1 MEKITVQTNIHADL
15 AKVWAYYTKPEHIIQ
30 WNYALENWSCPNV
43 NNDVRVG
50 GKFIA
55 RMETKDASEGYY
67 FDGTYTDVVIGE
79 RISYVMSNGRHVVV
93 EFDNNG
99 DNNIEVVVVFDSD
112 TEKQPEIQKENWQKI
127 LNNFKKH
134 VESI

>member
-1 MEKITVQTNIHADL
+1 MEKITVQTNVHADL
-15 AKVWAYYTKPEHIIQ
+15 AKVWDYYTKPEHIIQ
-30 WNYALENWSCPNV
+30 WNYALENWSCPKV
-43 NNDVRVG
+43 HNDVRVG

-99 DNNIEVVVVFDSD
+99 DHNVEVVVIFDSD
-112 TEKQPEIQKENWQKI
+112 TEKLPDIQKKNWQNI

-134 VESI
+134 VESN

>member
-1 MEKITVQTNIHADL
+1 MEKITVQTNVHADL
-15 AKVWAYYTKPEHIIQ
+15 AKVWDYYTKPEHIIL
-30 WNYALENWSCPNV
+30 WNYALENWSCPKV
-43 NNDVRVG
+43 HNDVRIG